1 MEMIRA
7 NFHERAQQLEDLEM
21 SARDEYRAALR
32 ERGGN

>member
-1 MEMIRA
+1 MEIIRA
-7 NFHERAQQLEDLEM
+7 NFNETAQQLEDIEM